1 MTVRKSVSYL
11 ENRWYDGQR
20 VDQIDMNIEQTR
32 NVSYDSSI
40 IQNHFGSGI
49 VPLSPVQ
56 KVLFDTE
63 NLFPDQVALI
73 ASNDFDGTGLRPLV
87 QPTDSSLG
95 NQLEVELTDSNPE
108 IYPWHW
114 QSTAMGRLC
123 TKVLVIGLDF
133 QGNLQYDRFYF
144 YKKEKQVTKKHYSKI
159 LTVFFNDF
167 FGNNNCSRKLG
178 GRVLIRETSSFQL
191 SRDPIMIAQD
201 VQPNLFFRDF
211 KVSNTSIGSNPIAT
225 LYQTI
230 QTAIGTEYNVDSL
243 LINTTVK
250 RDFEL
255 AADDITTRIGEKFLA
270 NNNNIQK
277 ISLLLGVRKDTT
289 AVTDKEYDW
298 SGEILVSVYELQSS
312 VSCPTDL
319 IPELAIEFEPNPIP
333 LTQFSLDQADFK
345 RLGYVLS
352 DVLQPV
358 DLVFSNT
365 LLANTINPV
374 IVPGKFYIF
383 TIGRAGDA
391 STGTLFTGIGN
402 SQTTNDRFTIF
413 TSEWTDVPEEDLWYQ
428 VWSDSAKIADGFAYD
443 DGNGM
448 EIPKTNTNTLG
459 AVVDYA
465 FDQKAFADVGQN
477 TLNTAVV
484 EAVLVQSVQEQDERT
499 GNPVYARQKFEPSFS
514 FVTTTNLE
522 TLRETSEPVVIGCAR
537 DTNPKSGEDINEI
550 QFFPGLAKGNVFHVL
565 SPNSDLISQQLIGSA
580 LIPNDECQAKEY
592 KIVSTILC
600 IDGYGDINGD
610 GVVDELDI
618 FRASELIGE
627 SLLLASTQLKILNG
641 EINTMEIVRG
651 DVDGDGY
658 ITATDVNHIT
668 AYVAKT
674 RTSFD
679 IGDTFQ
685 RLEIIVQRPT
695 GRADGYYDCGDGY
708 IRLDGYSLQ
717 NIVSVSSLTNKELEV
732 YGYNGLPDIEAE
744 DSAYQLIPFDP
755 IPFRIRSS
763 QFWEDYL
770 LQFKSNAREVPV
782 TFTSSTTPDN
792 LLTSLGTCDE
802 SNDSIC
808 QETFTFGANVCD
820 PGVNDYYI
828 PNNLIIGNGQIL
840 DKYGNFHKQDI
851 ELHIITIEIPDVPL
865 GRGVLDVFNKLVV
878 NHENGKTSAGFAA
891 AKFSDCTFVT
901 SNALVKNQIRFGL
914 SIASITPSLDG
925 YNWDLGYGI
934 ISNNYIAAYINQED
948 GILYFTVKDALN
960 SAIYP
965 ELRPKI
971 QITVYLKKA
980 GWNNSPLTIPGD
992 QVVGLLSSND
1002 PYP

>member
-20 VDQIDMNIEQTR
+20 VDQIDMNIEQNR
-32 NVSYDSSI
+32 NVNYDSSI
-40 IQNHFGSGI
+40 IQNHFGSGV
-49 VPLSPVQ
+49 VPFSPVQ

-63 NLFPDQVALI
+63 NLYPDQVALI
-73 ASNDFDGTGLRPLV
+73 ASNDFDGTGLRPLA

-95 NQLEVELTDSNPE
+95 NQLEIELTDSNPE
-108 IYPWHW
+108 IYPWQW
-114 QSTAMGRLC
+114 QSTAMGRLS
-123 TKVLVIGLDF
+123 TKVLIIGLDF

-178 GRVLIRETSSFQL
+178 GRIIIRETLSFQL
-191 SRDPIMIAQD
+191 SRDPVMIAQD

-211 KVSNTSIGSNPIAT
+211 KVANTSMGSNPTAT

-230 QTAIGTEYNVDSL
+230 QAAIGAEYNVDSL
-243 LINTTVK
+243 WINTTVK

-255 AADDITTRIGEKFLA
+255 SADDITTRIGEKFLA

-277 ISLLLGVRKDTT
+277 ISLLLGVRKNTT
-289 AVTDKEYDW
+289 VDIDKEYDW
-298 SGEILVSVYELQSS
+298 SGELLISVYELQNSI
-312 VSCPTDL
+312 SCPTDL
-319 IPELAIEFEPNPIP
+319 VPELAIEFEPNPIP

-358 DLVFSNT
+358 DLIFSNT
-365 LLANTINPV
+365 LLANTVNPV

-413 TSEWTDVPEEDLWYQ
+413 TSEWTDVPEEDMWYQ

-443 DGNGM
+443 YGNGM
-448 EIPKTNTNTLG
+448 EIPKTNINTLG

-477 TLNTAVV
+477 TLNTAVI
-484 EAVLVQSVQEQDERT
+484 EAILSQSVQEQDERT
-499 GNPVYARQKFEPSFS
+499 GNPVYARQKFEISFS

-537 DTNPKSGEDINEI
+537 DTNPKSGEDISGT
-550 QFFPGLAKGNVFHVL
+550 QLFPGLAKGNIFNIL
-565 SPNSDLISQQLIGSA
+565 APSPDLISQQLIGSA
-580 LIPNDECQAKEY
+580 LIPNDECQSKEY
-592 KIVSTILC
+592 KIVSTVLC
-600 IDGYGDINGD
+600 TDGYGDINGD
-610 GVVDELDI
+610 GVIDELDI
-618 FRASELIGE
+618 FRASELLGE
-627 SLLLASTQLKILNG
+627 SLLLPSTQLKILNG
-641 EINTMEIVRG
+641 TINTLEIIRG

-658 ITATDVNHIT
+658 ITSTDVNHIT

-674 RTSFD
+674 RASFD

-695 GRADGYYDCGDGY
+695 GRTDGYYDCGDEY

-717 NIVSVSSLTNKELEV
+717 NIVSILDLTDKELEY
-732 YGYNGLPDIEAE
+732 YGYNGFPNIEKE
-744 DSAYQLIPFDP
+744 DPAYQIIPFEP
-755 IPFRIRSS
+755 IPFRVRSS
-763 QFWEDYL
+763 LFWEDYL

-808 QETFTFGANVCD
+808 QETFTFGTNVCD
-820 PGVNDYYI
+820 PGVNNYYV

-851 ELHIITIEIPDVPL
+851 ELHVITIEIPEVPI
-865 GRGVLDVFNKLVV
+865 GRGVLDIFNKLVV
-878 NHENGKTSAGFAA
+878 NHENGKTSAGFTAA
-891 AKFSDCTFVT
+891 RFSDCTFVG
-901 SNALVKNQIRFGL
+901 SDALIKNQIRFGL
-914 SIASITPSLDG
+914 SIASIAPSLDG
-925 YNWDLGYGI
+925 YNTDLGFGI
-934 ISNNYIAAYINQED
+934 ISDDYLAAYIDQEK
-948 GILYFTVKDALN
+948 GILYFTMKDALN

-965 ELRPKI
+965 EIRPKI

-980 GWNNSPLTIPGD
+980 GWNNTPLTVPGN
-992 QVVGLLSSND
+992 QIVGLLSSND